1 MFHPTIIEKRL
12 NFSFVIP
19 GRLAGMAMP
28 GLNNPL
34 EEEVGFLQRQK
45 VKVLLN
51 LGDMEYFYDDF
62 RRLFLV
68 IDEPIAEFAPPAMQ
82 QMERVMRFFMTL
94 DQDVVMGVHCAGGV
108 GRTGTILACLYG
120 KVNEISGEEAI
131 MAIRELRPGSIESA
145 SQEKFIMQYLAKGV

>member
-51 LGDMEYFYDDF
+51 LGNMEYFYDDY
-62 RRLFLV
+62 RRLFQV
-68 IDEPIAEFAPPAMQ
+68 IDEPIAEFSPPTMQ
-82 QMERVMRFFMTL
+82 QMEQVMRFFMIL
-94 DQDVVMGVHCAGGV
+94 DQDVAMGVHCAGGV
-108 GRTGTILACLYG
+108 GRTGTVLACLYG
-120 KVNEISGEEAI
+120 KVNEICGEAAI
-131 MAIRELRPGSIESA
+131 RVIRELRPGSIESA

>member
-1 MFHPTIIEKRL
+1 MPNPSIIEKRL

-51 LGDMEYFYDDF
+51 LGDMEYFYDDY
-62 RRLFLV
+62 RRLFQV
-68 IDEPIAEFAPPAMQ
+68 VDEPIPEFASPTMP
-82 QMERVMRFFMTL
+82 QMERIMRFFMVL
-94 DQDVVMGVHCAGGV
+94 DQDVAMGVHCAGGV
-108 GRTGTILACLYG
+108 GRTGTVLACLYG
-120 KVNEISGEEAI
+120 KVYEISGEDTI
-131 MAIRELRPGSIESA
+131 RAIRELRPGSIESA
-145 SQEKFIMQYLAKGV
+145 SQEKFIVQYLAKGV